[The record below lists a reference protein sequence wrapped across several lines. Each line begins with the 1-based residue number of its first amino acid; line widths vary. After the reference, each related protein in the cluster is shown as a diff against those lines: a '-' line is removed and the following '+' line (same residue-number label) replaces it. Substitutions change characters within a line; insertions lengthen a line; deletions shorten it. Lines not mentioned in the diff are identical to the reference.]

1 MDTINPTQQTQAEL
15 SFNDASP
22 RVNELMQR
30 LDRLPPGTY
39 QLTIV
44 KNEVRAM
51 DWTGEILQVEYKKI
65 EQFYVSK
72 SGFYSAE

>member
-1 MDTINPTQQTQAEL
+1 MDITTPTQTKVES

-51 DWTGEILQVEYKKI
+51 DWTGEILQVEFKKI

-72 SGFYSAE
+72 SGTYHPE